1 MSFLEIFQP
10 GLRHLRQERD
20 RQRLL
25 VAHPTH
31 GGNPPMII
39 DLDAGTATIA
49 LSTSAGDEAR
59 SAAGQPSAPDSGP
72 DSAPDAAPD
81 SAPDSGPA
89 PAAGTAPPS
98 TPPSA

>member
-59 SAAGQPSAPDSGP
+59 SAAGQPSAPDS
-72 DSAPDAAPD
+72 
-81 SAPDSGPA
+81 APDSGSA

-98 TPPSA
+98 TPPSAS